1 MTDGKSKEELYE
13 VQSKKFTRYH
23 NILEWPAMAL
33 LIVGIIIATLDITLG
48 GFTPI
53 LWFVLSFGLI
63 LIIICMEVTMI
74 RAFLES
80 RKQNQS

>member
-1 MTDGKSKEELYE
+1 MSTDKSKEEVYDE
-13 VQSKKFTRYH
+13 ESKKFTQYH

-33 LIVGIIIATLDITLG
+33 LIVGIVTAALDLTFG

-53 LWFVLSFGLI
+53 IWLGLSFGLI

-80 RKQNQS
+80 RKQ